1 MTDPDTSSRP
11 DAGGAGTGR
20 DIALVS
26 VFAALVVVL
35 SLVPG
40 IPVGPAGVPITLQT
54 LGIMLAGL
62 VLGPWR
68 GVAAVAVFV
77 AMGLAGLP
85 VFSGGAGGLGVLG
98 GPTAGYILGWLPG
111 TVVTGVLAAVALRRA
126 RGRLPALI
134 LAAALG
140 NMVVVYVGGWLGLM
154 LLVGLEPW
162 PAVVAGVLP
171 FLPLDGVKVLVA
183 ALVAASVHRAFPDL
197 LARRSVPAVT
207 R

>member
-1 MTDPDTSSRP
+1 MTDSATPSPPGRS
-11 DAGGAGTGR
+11 GAGAGR

-40 IPVGPAGVPITLQT
+40 VPVGPAGVPITLQT

-77 AMGLAGLP
+77 AIGLAGLP
-85 VFSGGAGGLGVLG
+85 VFSGGAGGLGVLA
-98 GPTAGYILGWLPG
+98 GPTAGYILAWLPG
-111 TVVTGVLAAVALRRA
+111 TVVTGVLAALAVRRT

-197 LARRSVPAVT
+197 LARRVVPAVT